1 MQIEQS
7 FRDFK
12 THLGLRGLNLQVD
25 IASRMGRLLL
35 AFCLTYV
42 LCILLGESPL
52 GEKARQTFEIPRRTP
67 RHGTRRT
74 LSALSIAM
82 ILLSHP
88 AWVEKT
94 IALLL
99 KIIWKAARGHPL
111 LTSTQIYLPQSL
123 GP

>member
-12 THLGLRGLNLQVD
+12 THLGLRGLKLQID
-25 IASRMGRLLL
+25 IAPRMGRLLL

-42 LCILLGESPL
+42 LCVLLGESPL
-52 GEKARQTFEIPRRTP
+52 GQEARSTFEIPRRMP

-82 ILLSHP
+82 LILSHP
-88 AWVEKT
+88 QWVERA
-94 IALLL
+94 IAGLL
-99 KIIWKAARGHPL
+99 KIIWKASAQRPL
-111 LTSTQIYLPQSL
+111 LSQTQLCLPKAM